1 MRDPYLYPDVNVLV
15 NRAGIKDAEVLRKA
29 EADITNLAMTAIY
42 KKTTRNSTPKL
53 FAIFTN

>member
-1 MRDPYLYPDVNVLV
+1 MRDPYLYSDVNVLV

-42 KKTTRNSTPKL
+42 GRASSRGNT
-53 FAIFTN
+53 